1 MARSLTPSPLKPHAA
16 YTLLAPHYDKLFG
29 SYSRHIKGWLV
40 RFVKTSDP
48 RPESILDLAC
58 GSGRAALV
66 FARLVK
72 DVQAVDLSPAFVREV
87 REKARAKGLK
97 VEAYPGDMRS
107 FKARRPVDLVTCL
120 FDSINH
126 LPDRADLL
134 PTFRSVHAAL
144 KPGGRF
150 LLDLNTPAGL
160 QRVWPTMKAI
170 WKGRGWFAV
179 ARGRYEAPERLNGR
193 AAPVSHGHAV
203 FEIHWFTKR
212 ADGTYAPRLEL
223 FREVSWTEPEIR
235 AAFRKAGFVKVRKL
249 DDPELRVVG
258 GPGGRTR
265 VFYVAE
271 KGKG

>member
-1 MARSLTPSPLKPHAA
+1 MVRSITPSPLKPHAA

-29 SYSRHIKGWLV
+29 SYSRHIKDWLV
-40 RFVKTSDP
+40 RFVRTSDP
-48 RPESILDLAC
+48 KPQSILDLAC

-87 REKARAKGLK
+87 RARAKAKGLK
-97 VEAYPGDMRS
+97 VDAYTGDMRS
-107 FKARRPVDLVTCL
+107 FTARRPVDLVTCL

-126 LPDRADLL
+126 LPDRRDLL

-179 ARGRYEAPERLNGR
+179 ARGRYEAAGRVNGR
-193 AAPVSHGHAV
+193 PAPVSHGHAI

-212 ADGTYAPRLEL
+212 ADGTYTPRLEI

-235 AAFRKAGFVKVRKL
+235 TAFRKAGFVKVRKL
-249 DDPELRVVG
+249 DDPELEVVG

-265 VFYVAE
+265 AFYVAE
-271 KGKG
+271 KQA